1 MNIKVKRMRIV
12 TNQSVLRAVFE
23 LALDDAVV
31 IHSVFLAEKD
41 GRQFVFMPFMTWN
54 DKEGNEHHYNVVE
67 LMTEKIKEQILRAV
81 TEAYDSAIKN
91 KSIEEGRENNV

>member
-81 TEAYDSAIKN
+81 TEAYDSAMEKES
-91 KSIEEGRENNV
+91 KDERRDEND